1 MVNTML
7 AIRPKVSEKAYAQ
20 AQNGTYVFI
29 VPMAANKQQVA
40 AAVASQYSVTVSDVR
55 CVIVKGKA
63 VRASR
68 GKRQNPGVALRS
80 KVKKAYV
87 SVSEG
92 KIDVFK
98 EEESK

>member
-1 MVNTML
+1 ML
-7 AIRPKVSEKAYAQ
+7 AVRPKVSEKAYAQ

-29 VPMAANKQQVA
+29 VPLRANKQQVA
-40 AAVASQYSVTVSDVR
+40 EAITKQYGVIISDVR

-98 EEESK
+98 EEEESK

>member
-1 MVNTML
+1 ML
-7 AIRPKVSEKAYAQ
+7 AVRPKVSEKAYAQ
-20 AQNGTYVFI
+20 AQNGIYVFI
-29 VPMAANKQQVA
+29 VPLRANKQQVA
-40 AAVASQYSVTVSDVR
+40 EAITKQYGVTVSDVR

-68 GKRQNPGVALRS
+68 GKRQNPGTALRS

-98 EEESK
+98 EEEGK